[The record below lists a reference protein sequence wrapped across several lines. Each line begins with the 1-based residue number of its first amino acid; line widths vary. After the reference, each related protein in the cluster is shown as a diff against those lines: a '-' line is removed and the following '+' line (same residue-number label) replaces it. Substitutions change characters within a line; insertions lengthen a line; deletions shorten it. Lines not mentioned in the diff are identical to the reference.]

1 MFQDYLVAGNTCHGC
16 KTTLVRV
23 PQSIYPIDEFAPD
36 DAIVCVNCGAVGSL
50 PGVLTQGDGLLSG
63 LLTAK
68 QCVEIAGALSRPA

>member
-1 MFQDYLVAGNTCHGC
+1 MFRDYLVNGNTCHRC

-36 DAIVCVNCGAVGSL
+36 DVIVCVDCGAAGSL
-50 PGVLTQGDGLLSG
+50 SGVLTQGDGLVGG

-68 QCVEIAGALSRPA
+68 QCTEITAALTPA